1 MIARSLLKK
10 HKLVH
15 MTEALEHHQAEP
27 RKPYRILMIL
37 DQPFPPDIR
46 VENEA
51 SALAKAG
58 FEIILLILAPDT
70 REPIEEY
77 QGFTIVRR
85 HIPQKIRNWMR
96 GLAGTVPILSWYIAR
111 QVRQLQKQ
119 YSFDVI
125 HAHDLYMCGGALKAG
140 RRAGVP
146 VVADLHEVWV
156 DAIMQYAW
164 STRFPGKLFISIRR
178 WKTLEK
184 KWTNRAEKVIV
195 ITEEMRNRYTSL
207 GCLES
212 KVVALPNTINTKTF
226 DNYTVNET
234 IIKTHAS
241 EFTLVYTGG
250 INLHRGLGFLLDS
263 MPLVLRQCNAR
274 LVLVGDG
281 RIRPELEEQVRS
293 LGIADHVFFEG
304 WRPQAEIKSY
314 ILASD
319 VCLIPQVKC
328 EQTDKA
334 AGHKLFHYMYL
345 KRPVVATNC
354 THTQRVVEETDC
366 GIVVPYGDH
375 EALASSIIELHRN
388 PSRCKQMGING
399 HLAVKEH
406 YNWERSVRSLIEMY
420 HEMERKSKSGR

>member
-1 MIARSLLKK
+1 
-10 HKLVH
+10 
-15 MTEALEHHQAEP
+15 MTAALEHHKAEP

-51 SALAKAG
+51 SALAEAG

-70 REPIEEY
+70 RESIEKY

-85 HIPQKIRNWMR
+85 HIPQKFRNWMR

-111 QVRQLQKQ
+111 QVRRLQKQ

-146 VVADLHEVWV
+146 VVADLHEAWV
-156 DAIMQYAW
+156 AAIEQYAW
-164 STRFPGKLFISIRR
+164 STRFPGKLFVSIRR
-178 WKTLEK
+178 WKALEK
-184 KWTNRAEKVIV
+184 KWAGRVKNIV
-195 ITEEMRNRYTSL
+195 VTTDEMKGRYTEL
-207 GCLES
+207 GCPDN
-212 KVVALPNTINTKTF
+212 KVVVLPNTINTAAF
-226 DNYTVNET
+226 DDYPVYEP
-234 IIKTHAS
+234 IIQKHAS
-241 EFTLVYTGG
+241 GFTMVYTGG

-263 MPLVLRQCNAR
+263 MPLVQRQCNVR

-281 RIRPELEEQVRS
+281 RIRPELEAQVES

-304 WRPQAEIKSY
+304 WRPQAEVKSY

-328 EQTDKA
+328 EHTDTTVA
-334 AGHKLFHYMYL
+334 HKLFHYMYL
-345 KRPVVATNC
+345 ERPLITTNC
-354 THTQRVVEETDC
+354 TYMQRVVEETDC

-375 EALASSIIELHRN
+375 EALASSIIELHGN
-388 PSRCKQMGING
+388 PSRRKQMGING
-399 HLAVKEH
+399 HQAVKEH

>member
-1 MIARSLLKK
+1 
-10 HKLVH
+10 
-15 MTEALEHHQAEP
+15 
-27 RKPYRILMIL
+27 MIL
-37 DQPFPPDIR
+37 DQPFPQDTR

-51 SALAKAG
+51 SFLAEAG
-58 FEIILLILAPDT
+58 FEVILLILAPDT
-70 REPIEEY
+70 RESIEEY

-85 HIPQKIRNWMR
+85 HISQKFRNWMR

-111 QVRQLQKQ
+111 QVRRLQKQ

-125 HAHDLYMCGGALKAG
+125 HAHDLYMCGGALRAG

-146 VVADLHEVWV
+146 VVADLHEAWV
-156 DAIMQYAW
+156 AAIAQYAW

-178 WKTLEK
+178 WRALEK
-184 KWTNRAEKVIV
+184 KWTNNAARVIAT
-195 ITEEMRNRYTSL
+195 TEEMKVHYTEL
-207 GCLES
+207 GCPDNRII
-212 KVVALPNTINTKTF
+212 VLPNTINTAAF
-226 DNYTVNET
+226 DDYPVYES
-234 IIKTHAS
+234 IIQKHAS
-241 EFTLVYTGG
+241 EFTMVYTGG

-263 MPLVLRQCNAR
+263 MPLVLRECNAR

-281 RIRPELEEQVRS
+281 RIRPELEAQVES
-293 LGIADHVFFEG
+293 LGLADHVSFEG

-328 EQTDKA
+328 EHTDTTVA
-334 AGHKLFHYMYL
+334 HKLFHYMYL
-345 KRPVVATNC
+345 ERPLITTNC
-354 THTQRVVEETDC
+354 TYMQRVVEETDC

-388 PSRCKQMGING
+388 PSRRKQMGING
-399 HLAVKEH
+399 HQAVKEH